1 MIRSRRALA
10 ACLVAVSVT
19 CGLSALEVEGLP
31 RYAAR
36 YEQNCSLC
44 HVNPT
49 GGGMR
54 TAYATQQLVPKE
66 LAWSPG
72 SPASLAEIEP
82 FIGKHIGIG
91 VDFREVYLAESP
103 GSPEPVPQGFFLM
116 QANTYLSFQLDSAA
130 TLYFSRGQ
138 SNTYE
143 VFGMDYV
150 RPWCYVKAGRFTPAF
165 GWKYDDHT
173 MFVRSELGF
182 FPPAHTDVGL
192 ELGFLPKRFDVQI
205 DVVNGNR
212 GSIQDNDRELA
223 ESVNAIGR
231 FHFGPAGVALGVSGY
246 HQPGRTLDLDVGG
259 GHGALTLG
267 PLTWVGQADL
277 VRRAPEGASATHGI
291 VTSHELTLELHQGLE
306 LIGTYDFFDPDIDLQ
321 SGAKSRGG
329 GGVHL
334 LARSFLA
341 LEGLYRRTHY
351 EPGPALPGGD
361 FDEGVLQIHALY

>member
-1 MIRSRRALA
+1 VIQSRRALA

-19 CGLSALEVEGLP
+19 CGLLALEAEGLP

-54 TAYATQQLVPKE
+54 TEYAAQQLVPRE
-66 LAWSPG
+66 LAWRPG
-72 SPASLAEIEP
+72 SPATLAQIEP
-82 FIGKHIGIG
+82 TISKHIGIG
-91 VDFREVYLAESP
+91 ADLREVYLAESP

-116 QANTYLSFQLDSAA
+116 QANTYLSFQLDSTT

-143 VFGMDYV
+143 VFGMGYL
-150 RPWCYVKAGRFTPAF
+150 RPWCYVKAGRFTPSF

-182 FPPAHTDVGL
+182 SPPAHTDVGL
-192 ELGFLPKRFDVQI
+192 ELGFLPRRFDVQI
-205 DVVNGNR
+205 DLVNGNR
-212 GSIQDNDRELA
+212 GSIQDNDRTLA
-223 ESVNAIGR
+223 ESVNALGR
-231 FHFGPAGVALGVSGY
+231 FHVGLAGVALGVSEY
-246 HQPGRTLDLDVGG
+246 HQPGTVDLDVGG

-277 VRRAPEGASATHGI
+277 VRRAPDGASVTHGF
-291 VTSHELTLELHQGLE
+291 VTSHELTLELRQGLE

-329 GGVHL
+329 GGVHF

-341 LEGLYRRTHY
+341 FEGLYRKTHF
-351 EPGPALPGGD
+351 EPGPAVPGRD